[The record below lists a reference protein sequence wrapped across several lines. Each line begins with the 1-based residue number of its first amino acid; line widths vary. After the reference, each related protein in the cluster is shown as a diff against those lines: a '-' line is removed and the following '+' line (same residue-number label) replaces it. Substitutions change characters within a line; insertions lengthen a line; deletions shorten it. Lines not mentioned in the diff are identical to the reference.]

1 MKLLQNLIDVHA
13 PSGSEYKM
21 NQFLM
26 HYVQKESKNWL
37 TKPTIISG
45 EGFHDSI
52 MLVFGKPR
60 TAIFAHMDS
69 VGFTTRYENQ
79 LVAIGGPHIE
89 NGILLTGED
98 SMGPI
103 ECKLQ
108 VNNKHQLSHDFPRAI
123 ERGTTLTFKPSL
135 KVSKE
140 YVEGTYLDDRLG
152 MYNALKVAET
162 MENGAVVFSTYEEH
176 GGGSV
181 PLLIKYLYEN
191 YQIKNALIS
200 DITWVTDGVTHGDG
214 VAISLR
220 DRNIPRKIFL
230 NKILELANESG
241 IDYQLEV
248 EGAGSSDGREIHQSP
263 YPIDWCFIGAP
274 ESNVHSPH
282 EKVHHH
288 DIQSMIEMYQ
298 YLIPRL

>member
-26 HYVQKESKNWL
+26 HYVQKESKNWRV
-37 TKPTIISG
+37 KPTIFSG
-45 EGFHDSI
+45 DDFHDSLLLI
-52 MLVFGKPR
+52 FGDPK
-60 TAIFAHMDS
+60 TAVFAHMDS
-69 VGFTTRYENQ
+69 VGFTTRYEDQ
-79 LVAIGGPHIE
+79 LVAIGGPHVE
-89 NGILLTGED
+89 NGIILTGED
-98 SMGPI
+98 AMGPI
-103 ECKLQ
+103 ECKLR
-108 VNNKHQLSHDFPRAI
+108 VNKENQLFHDFPRAI

-135 KVSKE
+135 KITKE
-140 YVEGTYLDDRLG
+140 FVEGTFLDDRLG
-152 MYNALKVAET
+152 MYSALKVAET
-162 MENGAVVFSTYEEH
+162 MENGALAFSCYEEH

-181 PLLIKYLYEN
+181 PLLIRFLYEK

-200 DITWVTDGVTHGDG
+200 DITWVTDGVTHGEG

-220 DRNIPRKIFL
+220 DRNIPRKKFL
-230 NKILELANESG
+230 DKILSLTHESG
-241 IDYQLEV
+241 IDYQMEV

-274 ESNVHSPH
+274 ESNAHSPN

-288 DIQSMIEMYQ
+288 DIQTMIEMYQ